1 MNGRARNAGDPKTA
15 WIALFGAMSA
25 TVLIYGA
32 IAFTLGPPG
41 EPPETARPVRMALW
55 GVALV
60 LLFAAQRIVA
70 PFRKE
75 AAGTAASGTAA
86 SGRAAAGPL
95 AAPRLPEPSGV
106 DPMAFGRRSVLALA
120 LTEAAS
126 IVGLVLVFVGGG
138 RSDFLLLGA
147 LTLLV
152 NFAIILPAGLAFS
165 TTATENRPS

>member
-1 MNGRARNAGDPKTA
+1 MNGRGRNTGDPKTA
-15 WIALFGAMSA
+15 WIIIFGAMSA

-32 IAFTLGPPG
+32 IAFTFGPPG
-41 EPPETARPVRMALW
+41 EPPETARPLRMALW
-55 GVALV
+55 GAALV

-70 PFRKE
+70 PFRKT
-75 AAGTAASGTAA
+75 AAGTAAA
-86 SGRAAAGPL
+86 L
-95 AAPRLPEPSGV
+95 RLPEPPG
-106 DPMAFGRRSVLALA
+106 PGPTGFGRRSVVALA
-120 LTEAAS
+120 LTDAAS
-126 IVGLVLVFVGGG
+126 IIGLVLVFVGGS

>member
-1 MNGRARNAGDPKTA
+1 MNGRDRNTGDPKTA
-15 WIALFGAMSA
+15 WLVLFGAMSA

-32 IAFTLGPPG
+32 VAFTLGPPG
-41 EPPETARPVRMALW
+41 EPPETARPLRMALW

-60 LLFAAQRIVA
+60 LLFAAQRIVV
-70 PFRKE
+70 PFRKAAVGTT
-75 AAGTAASGTAA
+75 AAGTA
-86 SGRAAAGPL
+86 
-95 AAPRLPEPSGV
+95 AAPRLPERPGV
-106 DPMAFGRRSVLALA
+106 DAMAFGRRSVVALA

-126 IVGLVLVFVGGG
+126 IVGLVLVFVGGS

-152 NFAIILPAGLAFS
+152 NFAIILPAGLAFA